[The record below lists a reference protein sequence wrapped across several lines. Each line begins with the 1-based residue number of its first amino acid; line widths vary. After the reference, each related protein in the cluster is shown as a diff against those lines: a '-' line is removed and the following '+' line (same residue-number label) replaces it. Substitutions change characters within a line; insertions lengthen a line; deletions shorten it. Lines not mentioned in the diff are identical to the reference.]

1 MKKAIFL
8 STVLFVM
15 LAAACK
21 NDKKSEVEDEAISV
35 EVPEVAKAKKVEVHI
50 TATTG
55 NSMVGHAT
63 FTEKN
68 GNVKLHIMF
77 EGLTPGEHA
86 IHIHDVADCSSGDGK
101 SAGGHWNPTHVDHG
115 KWMEGSAHHAGD
127 IGNFTADADGKATL
141 DFETDKWCIGCDDAT
156 KNILGH
162 GLIVHA
168 DPDDFTTQPTGN
180 AGGRV
185 GCGEIK

>member
-1 MKKAIFL
+1 MKKTIFL
-8 STVLFVM
+8 SSVLFVM
-15 LAAACK
+15 LATACK
-21 NDKKSEVEDEAISV
+21 NDKKSEGTEEITTV
-35 EVPEVAKAKKVEVHI
+35 EVTETVKPKKVEVHI
-50 TATTG
+50 NPTTG

-63 FTEKN
+63 FTETDGK
-68 GNVKLHIMF
+68 VKLHVMF

-101 SAGGHWNPTHVDHG
+101 SAGGHWNPTNVDHG
-115 KWMEGSAHHAGD
+115 KWMEGMAHHAGD

-141 DFETDKWCIGCDDAT
+141 DFETDKWCIGCDDPT